1 MTEAGGRAATMVI
14 CDLILPEKVWQT
26 LTERIRSMLLGLGKM
41 AESIGRARGL
51 QSERPRLLSYTC
63 PFRASG
69 LGHPAK
75 RRVDPNLSDRK
86 YGSIVV
92 KNYSWR

>member
-1 MTEAGGRAATMVI
+1 VARIDGANSLDAIGVREDGGI
-14 CDLILPEKVWQT
+14 DWQG
-26 LTERIRSMLLGLGKM
+26 E
-41 AESIGRARGL
+41 GL